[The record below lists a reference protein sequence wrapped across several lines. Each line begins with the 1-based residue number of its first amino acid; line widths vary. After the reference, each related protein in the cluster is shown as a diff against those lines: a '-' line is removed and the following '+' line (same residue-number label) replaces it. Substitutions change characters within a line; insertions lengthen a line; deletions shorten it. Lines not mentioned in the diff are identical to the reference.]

1 MPPSPLLQLPFC
13 PPANPLPPLEVL
25 LPEQLE
31 RVHLT
36 SLDILENIGL
46 DFLDDE
52 ALNIWQKA
60 GTKVDPAARR
70 VWPDRGLVLEA
81 VAQAPASFTWRARNP
96 AHNVS
101 VGGNTLTF
109 GPSGGMAYVSDLEQG
124 RRPGTLADLEN
135 FLKLSQLCPLLHY
148 ASWEQVSPQDVPVSL
163 RHLRRLYA
171 AFTLTDKVVLET
183 AHGREITTDCLE
195 MARLVFGDLTD
206 GGPVIGDV
214 INVNSPLRY
223 DGRML
228 GGLITYARAGQVCLI
243 TPFIQAGATS
253 PITIA
258 AALAQQNAEVLAGVA
273 LTQLVRP
280 GAPVVYGGFVTPAD
294 MRSGGPAFGTPE
306 GAWALLAGG
315 QLARYYGLPYRG
327 SGSLTNA
334 KMPDAQAAYES
345 MWTFW
350 PAILSHANMIMHAV
364 GWLDGGLTA
373 SYEKFML
380 DAEML
385 AMFSHFLAGFTIDD
399 DTLALEI
406 MAAVGPGGHHL
417 STSHTAAHCRTE
429 FYQTGLFDRRNYE
442 SWLSSGAEDATQRAH
457 RMWREWLEQY
467 QPPPLDRAINDALQS
482 YVNRRERELADKNL
496 YG

>member
-1 MPPSPLLQLPFC
+1 MPPSPLLQLPFR
-13 PPANPLPPLEVL
+13 PPTNPLPPLEIVP
-25 LPEQLE
+25 PEQLE
-31 RVHLT
+31 RLYLA

-46 DFLDDE
+46 DFLDEE
-52 ALNIWQKA
+52 ALDIWQRA
-60 GTKVDPAARR
+60 GAKVDRAARR

-96 AHNVS
+96 AHNVT

-109 GPSGGMAYVSDLEQG
+109 GPNGGMAYVSDLAGG

-135 FLKLSQLCPLLHY
+135 FLKLSQMCPLLHY

-163 RHLRRLYA
+163 RHLCRLYA

-183 AHGREITTDCLE
+183 AHGREITSDCLE
-195 MARLVFGDLTD
+195 MARLVFGDLTG

-228 GGLITYARAGQVCLI
+228 GGLITYARAGQVCMI
-243 TPFIQAGATS
+243 TPCIQAGATS
-253 PITIA
+253 PITMA
-258 AALAQQNAEVLAGVA
+258 AALAQQNAEVLAGVV

-280 GAPVVYGGFVTPAD
+280 GAPVVYGGFIAPVD

-306 GAWALLAGG
+306 GAWALLVGG
-315 QLARYYGLPYRG
+315 QLARRYGLPYRA

-334 KMPDAQAAYES
+334 KVPDAQAAYES
-345 MWTFW
+345 MWTLW
-350 PAILSHANMIMHAV
+350 PAVLAQTNMIMHAV

-373 SYEKFML
+373 SHEKFML

-385 AMFSHFLAGFTIDD
+385 AMFNYFLAGFKIDD
-399 DTLALEI
+399 DALALEM

-417 STSHTAAHCRTE
+417 NTSHTAARCRTE
-429 FYQTGLFDRRNYE
+429 FYTATLTDRRNYE
-442 SWLSSGAEDATQRAH
+442 SWLSSAAEDAAQRAH
-457 RMWREWLEQY
+457 RLWQEWLAQY
-467 QPPPLDRAINDALQS
+467 QPPPLDPAIDDALQS
-482 YVNRRERELADKNL
+482 YVKRRERELAGKNL